1 MSEKGER
8 DDIDRTDMSEL
19 ASGGEAALNRLMDRH
34 GNRVLHFLT
43 RILGDEQEA
52 MDLTQETFVK
62 VYVHR
67 KRFRRHGK
75 FSTWLYA
82 IASNLARDRFRW
94 RKRHPN
100 IPLSVFIKD
109 DLNPSLEERFEESPN
124 PQEMASHSEEA
135 ELVEKAIAE
144 LPEELRVPIVLSEYE
159 GRPHAEIAEILGCS
173 TKAVEMRVY
182 RARKQLRSCLEKIL
196 KI

>member
-8 DDIDRTDMSEL
+8 DDLDRTDMSEL

-34 GNRVLHFLT
+34 GHRVLHFLT

-62 VYVHR
+62 VYLHA
-67 KRFRRHGK
+67 KRFRPHGK

-100 IPLSVFIKD
+100 ISLSVFKKD
-109 DLNPSLEERFEESPN
+109 DLNPSLEEIVEERPN

-135 ELVEKAIAE
+135 QMVEKAIAE

-159 GRPHAEIAEILGCS
+159 GRRHAEIAEILGCS

-182 RARKQLRSCLEKIL
+182 RARKQLRSCLAKIL